1 MASPSYINGEV
12 GVSARLLPLVGAAD
26 STHWQLQPS
35 GTWHCGDGGLDRWG
49 SDAYHSQGRR
59 VEGSRDMGSSTTDDE
74 ACKEAAVI
82 HLRAGGIEA
91 ESDA

>member
-1 MASPSYINGEV
+1 MPSPSYINEEV

-35 GTWHCGDGGLDRWG
+35 GTWHCGDGGLHRWE

-74 ACKEAAVI
+74 AGKEAAAI
-82 HLRAGGIEA
+82 HLGAGGIEA